1 MAKPWRTIILAG
13 LLAGCAG
20 EDEPDSAPH
29 DLEPP
34 STADTVGGSSLQLD
48 AELPLLL
55 ASSLTRTAEEPG
67 SDIGTVRV
75 LQSGDA
81 GSLAIT
87 IELNDVRPGSHGWE
101 IRADD
106 CAAATDSAA
115 TSPAS
120 RTAGVTG
127 TIDVTA
133 AGFGEASALVPTS
146 ALDASQLG
154 RSGYSL
160 VLLGLPSPGTRPGV
174 IACADL

>member
-1 MAKPWRTIILAG
+1 MAKAWRMIILAG
-13 LLAGCAG
+13 LLAGCA
-20 EDEPDSAPH
+20 EEEEPDSAPH
-29 DLEPP
+29 DLAPP
-34 STADTVGGSSLQLD
+34 SSADTVRGSSLQLD

-55 ASSLTRTAEEPG
+55 ESSLTLTAEEPG
-67 SDIGTVRV
+67 SEIGTVRV

-87 IELNDVRPGSHGWE
+87 IELKDVRPGSHGWE
-101 IRADD
+101 IRGDD

-127 TIDVTA
+127 NIDVTA
-133 AGFGEASALVPTS
+133 AGFGEASALVPAS

-160 VLLGLPSPGTRPGV
+160 VLLGLRSPGTRPGIV
-174 IACADL
+174 ACAEL